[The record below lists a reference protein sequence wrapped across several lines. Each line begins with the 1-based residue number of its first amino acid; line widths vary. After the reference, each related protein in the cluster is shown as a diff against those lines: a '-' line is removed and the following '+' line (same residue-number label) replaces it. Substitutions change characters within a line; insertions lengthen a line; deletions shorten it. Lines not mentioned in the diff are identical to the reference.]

1 MVATYNILRSYLIRV
16 SQPRMHDCI
25 TMTALSRFFSNA
37 RSSRAAFV
45 LSRNVVFIDSFAANI
60 LLVAPPRPPNA
71 TLSILCSMQILFFL
85 SLHFLCLSH
94 SVSELRIFI
103 RISSHNWTLVGIN
116 PNRRKNWTRRMS
128 RTAIQANSNA
138 TIFQLFSLSLSF
150 TNNTV
155 VTAIRRV
162 SFYSIHMCEKLKT
175 LLFFVNGIRIAFILG
190 MKIRCGL
197 FSVALRRLL
206 LLLIFLR
213 LIYDLNRNQNKYTDR
228 QQ

>member
-138 TIFQLFSLSLSF
+138 TIFQLFSLSLIYKQHRSHSNPSGVVLF
-150 TNNTV
+150 DSHVWKTENT
-155 VTAIRRV
+155 AFFRQWNSHRFH
-162 SFYSIHMCEKLKT
+162 SRHENSLWS
-175 LLFFVNGIRIAFILG
+175 LLGRSSTIITSSY
-190 MKIRCGL
+190 
-197 FSVALRRLL
+197 FSSSN
-206 LLLIFLR
+206 LR
-213 LIYDLNRNQNKYTDR
+213 LESKSK
-228 QQ
+228 